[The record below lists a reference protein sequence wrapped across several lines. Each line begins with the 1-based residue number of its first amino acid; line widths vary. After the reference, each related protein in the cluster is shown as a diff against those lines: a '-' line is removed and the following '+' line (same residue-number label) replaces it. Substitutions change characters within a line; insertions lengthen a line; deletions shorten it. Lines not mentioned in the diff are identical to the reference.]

1 MSARS
6 WPSSPLA
13 AANRAFRLLVEP
25 PTQIAFDARGYSGLP
40 DEILP
45 LERLRALLL
54 APQTSVEVRDAV
66 WRELVVRAR
75 RDGPAWVVA
84 AVGVALPGLRHVAGM
99 LAAGW
104 RGDTRDLD
112 AELLTGF
119 VERLK
124 TIDLE
129 PPRVVGRLIDAG
141 LRAARKARDA
151 DGDAQLIRVDVA
163 GSIAPIQPWDHPEL
177 VLARAVA
184 VGAIDADE
192 ANLIAATRLEDATLA
207 HAAARIGITAS
218 LASSW
223 RMKAER
229 RLVEAIRTGDLA
241 FVPLRPRPRRRQVA
255 ATRPR
260 AAATRPQATTSA
272 EQAAVI
278 GQGVAT
284 VEQRVGP
291 ADGATRQRVT
301 AVARSQQAEPVG
313 PLLGRGPAADVVLD
327 SQQRALVSKTS
338 DPQAAGVG
346 APGIGAGPA

>member
-13 AANRAFRLLVEP
+13 AAGRAFTLLVQP
-25 PTQIAFDARGYSGLP
+25 PTHVGFDGRGFAGLP

-54 APQTSVEVRDAV
+54 APQTNVEVRDAV
-66 WRELVVRAR
+66 WRELVIRAR

-84 AVGVALPGLRHVAGM
+84 AVGIALPGLRHVAGL
-99 LAAGW
+99 LASGW

-151 DGDAQLIRVDVA
+151 ESDAQLIYTDA
-163 GSIAPIQPWDHPEL
+163 TGPIAPIQPWDHPDL

-184 VGAIDADE
+184 VGVIDADE
-192 ANLIAATRLEDATLA
+192 ANLIAATRLENATLA
-207 HAAARIGITAS
+207 QAAARLGIAAS

-223 RMKAER
+223 RLKAER
-229 RLVEAIRTGDLA
+229 RLLEAIREGDLA
-241 FVPLRPRPRRRQVA
+241 FVPLRRRRCRRGGDATQQPVAATQQRVAASQQRMAAAQQRVA
-255 ATRPR
+255 ATR
-260 AAATRPQATTSA
+260 ATRPRRAVGSPLGGG
-272 EQAAVI
+272 AAV
-278 GQGVAT
+278 
-284 VEQRVGP
+284 
-291 ADGATRQRVT
+291 
-301 AVARSQQAEPVG
+301 
-313 PLLGRGPAADVVLD
+313 DVVLAT
-327 SQQRALVSKTS
+327 QQRAFVGKTS
-338 DPQAAGVG
+338 DRETAGVG
-346 APGIGAGPA
+346 APGIGARPA